1 MCVYIYLYIY
11 MHVCILTSLENPSMP
26 ILQEYI
32 YMVLH
37 GAAVT
42 YADLDQGLVEVL
54 LGRCC
59 RDPTKIMP
67 EALA

>member
-1 MCVYIYLYIY
+1 MYIEFCGKSFYPNLAR
-11 MHVCILTSLENPSMP
+11 V
-26 ILQEYI
+26 YI

-37 GAAVT
+37 EAAVT

-59 RDPTKIMP
+59 RDPAKIMP
-67 EALA
+67 ETLA

>member
-1 MCVYIYLYIY
+1 MCVCIYIY
-11 MHVCILTSLENPSMP
+11 MHVCILNSLENPSMP

-54 LGRCC
+54 VRRCQ
-59 RDPTKIMP
+59 R
-67 EALA
+67 ALHDTVQAPL